1 MRLKRFLNGKMA
13 KSVMAVTLAGVI
25 TAACVAVG
33 SDSINSNGTD
43 INAQNIQTVTAGADS
58 YVADET

>member
-33 SDSINSNGTD
+33 SDSINSNDRYQCTEYTD
-43 INAQNIQTVTAGADS
+43 CNSRCGFICG
-58 YVADET
+58 